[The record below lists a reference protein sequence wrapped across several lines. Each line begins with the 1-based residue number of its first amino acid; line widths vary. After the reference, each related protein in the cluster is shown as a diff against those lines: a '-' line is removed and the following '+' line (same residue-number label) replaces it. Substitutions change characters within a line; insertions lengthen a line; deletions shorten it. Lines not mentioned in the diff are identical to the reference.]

1 MAHRNRWFTVF
12 KNGGCFHGE
21 LLNNQMVVE
30 LCFFPM
36 FGGHQSRI
44 LRNTILSRFL
54 EKNRRLTPFLID
66 NSLNSAIIYMQSPNQ
81 TVQRFIDAA
90 VVITEQS
97 LSLWYSSLTMHDP
110 PGVKMPIERLL
121 YHIIGII
128 IVIDCYHIIKYTG
141 IKNHYH

>member
-1 MAHRNRWFTVF
+1 
-12 KNGGCFHGE
+12 
-21 LLNNQMVVE
+21 
-30 LCFFPM
+30 
-36 FGGHQSRI
+36 
-44 LRNTILSRFL
+44 
-54 EKNRRLTPFLID
+54 
-66 NSLNSAIIYMQSPNQ
+66 MQSPNQ